1 MTPTTASKGMPT
13 TSSTIERTGP
23 SIQATNMQLLLAL
36 MKDPFKAHP
45 SAAVPGGLRAADVH
59 AVLASLKQ
67 ISKSER
73 SELLNGGE
81 GPAFHNIIFHL
92 AGGSDAELRPPP
104 RKGEDPK
111 FSANLK
117 RDADRLYGARW
128 VVERARRKGDLERLN
143 EHLGAPYNLALLA
156 LDDDARDAAK
166 RRRAAAAVL
175 SMCRL
180 LVGAAIWLNGNGAV
194 GTASYIGK
202 IAGVNDMCSRC
213 E

>member
-1 MTPTTASKGMPT
+1 MEPTEARRREAGAAWWAAWS
-13 TSSTIERTGP
+13 TSESAERG
-23 SIQATNMQLLLAL
+23 
-36 MKDPFKAHP
+36 
-45 SAAVPGGLRAADVH
+45 R
-59 AVLASLKQ
+59 
-67 ISKSER
+67 ER
-73 SELLNGGE
+73 SPPCRSRAPHPGE
-81 GPAFHNIIFHL
+81 QPTPR
-92 AGGSDAELRPPP
+92 SPPS
-104 RKGEDPK
+104 GEHSQGAPSDPK

-143 EHLGAPYNLALLA
+143 EHLGAPYNLA